1 MIKDLIQI
9 NLFYLGHLSLM
20 LAIYLYSKEC
30 TNPKL
35 ATCLRLIPIFSLA
48 VSGLCMFLFAM
59 RA

>member
-30 TNPKL
+30 TNQKI
-35 ATCLRLIPIFSLA
+35 AMCLRLISIYSLA
-48 VSGLCMFLFAM
+48 VSGLIILLFAF
-59 RA
+59 RG